1 MWLGDIQPHCL
12 GSFSVWLG
20 TLQLHGLRF
29 FLQMVENVQLLLL
42 ENLSLCV
49 TESFAVCLK
58 NRLPYGYGIF
68 PLYFRDIAH
77 LFVECYSA
85 YSNNLSPFAMGNVLI
100 FHPSFFKVLLKFQN
114 QERSILP
121 LLVRKCLKYS
131 FEIVPLVT
139 GKSSTT
145 FPLFFGDK
153 WLKIV

>member
-49 TESFAVCLK
+49 TESFAVWLK

-68 PLYFRDIAH
+68 PLYIRD
-77 LFVECYSA
+77 LPNSFVECYSA
-85 YSNNLSPFAMGNVLI
+85 LSNNITPFAWENVLI
-100 FHPSFFKVLLKFQN
+100 FLDILPSIFFLNASEISKPRKKNPSF
-114 QERSILP
+114 
-121 LLVRKCLKYS
+121 
-131 FEIVPLVT
+131 
-139 GKSSTT
+139 
-145 FPLFFGDK
+145 
-153 WLKIV
+153 